1 MLINSLNIFII
12 GGEIWR
18 RSLNLGTF
26 IEWPGKAEVSDKVRD
41 MYNRIMEIST
51 LRFCWQRKSIKFSVF
66 KERY

>member
-26 IEWPGKAEVSDKVRD
+26 IEWPGKAEFSDKVRD
-41 MYNRIMEIST
+41 MYSRIMEIST
-51 LRFCWQRKSIKFSVF
+51 LRFC
-66 KERY
+66 